1 MKSIGERHDTVISVA
16 KSDHHLNREDV
27 EMTPSCLYSCFK
39 CQPKFNLTADYC
51 WFNASFDNVLV
62 LT

>member
-1 MKSIGERHDTVISVA
+1 MKSIGEMHDTVISAA

-27 EMTPSCLYSCFK
+27 ERTPSCLCSCLK
-39 CQPKFNLTADYC
+39 RQSKFNLTANYC
-51 WFNASFDNVLV
+51 WFNASVDNVLV